1 MFATNNVKVAS
12 AETAKNTGAK
22 YEHNEIELCEG
33 GDKDKDEEAVKV
45 PSSDVTDRVSIKQ
58 VTLVNGTHID
68 K

>member
-12 AETAKNTGAK
+12 AETAKNTAK
-22 YEHNEIELCEG
+22 YENNEIELCEG